1 MQRSRRTLSGH
12 PGRRGGPKP
21 PSPTAGMAPATRP
34 GPRADGGRKAP
45 AVHPRPPSPHV
56 PGSGAVPHARL
67 GIVRPWPERR
77 CPHAAVQD
85 HAPHRATTCRLRMRS
100 IASLLAEA
108 PFQTIAYP
116 GPLAPH
122 IPLRLGS
129 RSGLC
134 DGSATA
140 WVLPTKR
147 PRRPAT
153 HLLVEYCYV
162 PIHYEHNAMS
172 YLNILTSVHPGILQ
186 LGRFSMVKAAYADL

>member
-85 HAPHRATTCRLRMRS
+85 HAPHRATTCRLRMAPPRLFVGQS
-100 IASLLAEA
+100 AFANDCRPKRPCPSPPFTSGAPEWSLRWLRDCMGAAGKMPNETRY
-108 PFQTIAYP
+108 PFIGRIVLCTN
-116 GPLAPH
+116 
-122 IPLRLGS
+122 PLRTQRDVISQFIRFRTS
-129 RSGLC
+129 R
-134 DGSATA
+134 DTVT
-140 WVLPTKR
+140 W
-147 PRRPAT
+147 
-153 HLLVEYCYV
+153 
-162 PIHYEHNAMS
+162 
-172 YLNILTSVHPGILQ
+172 SVFYG
-186 LGRFSMVKAAYADL
+186 